1 MAAGKRGRPKKPAEL
16 ERLDGNPTKRPIIEP
31 EVVGL
36 GEPFVPPH
44 LHEDAQ
50 ACIEHIKRSMPP
62 RVYSALDSYALA
74 AFATA
79 WAWHKHAAHVMSDP
93 AFVPIDTDDR
103 GVQRPSPWFRV
114 LNSQSAEMRSWGD
127 RLGLNPAARASLKLP
142 GRDEPKSKFDG
153 LVALTGSSRSLSA

>member
-1 MAAGKRGRPKKPAEL
+1 MGKRGPKPKPAAV
-16 ERLDGNPTKRPIIEP
+16 ERLEGNPGKRPIIEP
-31 EVVGL
+31 MVVGL
-36 GEPFVPPH
+36 GEPFVPPE

-62 RVYSALDSYALA
+62 KVYSALDSYALA

-79 WAWHKHAAHVMSDP
+79 WAWYKRAAHVMSDP
-93 AFVPIDTDDR
+93 AFEPIDTDQN

-127 RLGLNPAARASLKLP
+127 RLGLNPAARTSLKLP
-142 GRDEPKSKFDG
+142 GQNEPRSKFAG
-153 LVALTGSSRSLSA
+153 LVALTGSSPSFNA